1 MSVSLF
7 PAQASVQTKLL
18 FHLHFALWQK
28 GGGCFWG
35 CVVVVVVGGGH
46 SCNPAY
52 QLQPLLLKRN
62 NRKNWMREK
71 KEWERA
77 ARRSWFM
84 VKRGTVYGLSEV
96 REAFSNR
103 GLCQWRKILVLFF
116 DQNSEWYLYFKPCSR
131 AWEVDVWT
139 VSRRR
144 ISSYPHRRGWS
155 GLQPP
160 VRSPIQQTTKSGQPQ
175 YLAVKRNRRTQILA
189 PFWHRQKAV

>member
-1 MSVSLF
+1 MAYTCVCITFPSTGLCLNKTSVPSPF
-7 PAQASVQTKLL
+7 CPVARTR
-18 FHLHFALWQK
+18 
-28 GGGCFWG
+28 GGFL
-35 CVVVVVVGGGH
+35 GGGH

-62 NRKNWMREK
+62 DRKNGWEK
-71 KEWERA
+71 KNEMEPHGEVDLWWKEEL
-77 ARRSWFM
+77 FM
-84 VKRGTVYGLSEV
+84 DSLKSGKLLGVGP
-96 REAFSNR
+96 NR

-160 VRSPIQQTTKSGQPQ
+160 VRSPILQTTMSGQPQ
-175 YLAVKRNRRTQILA
+175 YLAVKRNRRTHILA
-189 PFWHRQKAV
+189 PFWPRQKAV